1 MLRTKYRKIKTYSV
15 PIKKEVAN
23 DDDYDDDDDDDDDDM
38 MMAKKRNQLNID

>member
-23 DDDYDDDDDDDDDDM
+23 DDDYDDDDDDDM